1 MALSINMRYLAR
13 RFRVILSFLK
23 SIYGKKSA
31 NFYDRDATGPAKII
45 CSFDM
50 KSNCDRPMNRDC
62 HAPLSLG
69 VIAIITAY
77 FYWAMPVCAQSIP
90 NTFWQAQNIYQII
103 TDRFYDGDT
112 NNDNA
117 EGTYAPNRQR
127 RSSVHGGDFEGIE
140 QKLDYIKALGAT
152 AIWISPIVL
161 NTEGQFHGYSAWNF
175 YEVAPHWGSIS
186 NLQHLVQ
193 AAHARGL
200 LVIDDIVVNHA
211 GDLVTSSGST
221 HFQLSDRLYIELCE
235 RQ

>member
-1 MALSINMRYLAR
+1 MKTR
-13 RFRVILSFLK
+13 R
-23 SIYGKKSA
+23 
-31 NFYDRDATGPAKII
+31 DGPAI
-45 CSFDM
+45 
-50 KSNCDRPMNRDC
+50 RANR
-62 HAPLSLG
+62 ASRWLSAFIFAAASLC
-69 VIAIITAY
+69 
-77 FYWAMPVCAQSIP
+77 WATLVSAQSVP
-90 NTFWQAQNIYQII
+90 NTFWQAQSIYQII

-117 EGTYAPNRQR
+117 EGTYAPSGNGG
-127 RSSVHGGDFEGIE
+127 SSVHGGDFEGIE

-186 NLQHLVQ
+186 NLQHMVQ

-211 GDLVTSSGST
+211 GDLVTGSGRVI
-221 HFQLSDRLYIELCE
+221 QLSTTRRAI
-235 RQ
+235 R